1 MSLGLTI
8 SIFIIVLVLLATGYW
23 WRYNSRACPASLS
36 WLVENPYMNAVSGP
50 DKVFQRL
57 RLEKGMKL
65 LDVGSGPGRL
75 ALPAAK
81 LVGKSGEVVA
91 LDLQSKMLKKLSV
104 RAEDMEL
111 TNIRIINA
119 CAGKGKIDKDYFD
132 RALLVTVLGEIP
144 NKHEAL
150 REIYNSLKE
159 GGILSITEVIPDP
172 HYTTIKRVRTL
183 CHDAGFQEIDSYGNW
198 VAFTINF
205 IKQEK
210 KMTNQSVK

>member
-1 MSLGLTI
+1 MSSGLTI

-23 WRYNSRACPASLS
+23 WRYRSLACPASLS

-50 DKVFQRL
+50 DKIFQRL

-104 RAEDMEL
+104 RAEDMRL
-111 TNIRIINA
+111 DNIRVVNA
-119 CAGKGKIDKDYFD
+119 GAGSGKTDKDYFD

-144 NKHEAL
+144 NKNEAL
-150 REIYNSLKE
+150 MEIYDSLKE
-159 GGILSITEVIPDP
+159 GGILSVTEVIPDP
-172 HYTTIKRVRTL
+172 HYTTMKKVRAL
-183 CHDAGFQEIDSYGNW
+183 CHDTGFKEMDSFGNW

-205 IKQEK
+205 IKHGKE
-210 KMTNQSVK
+210 ND

>member
-1 MSLGLTI
+1 MNLVLTI

-23 WRYNSRACPASLS
+23 WRYRSLACPASLS

-50 DKVFQRL
+50 DKIFQRL
-57 RLEKGMKL
+57 HLEEGMKL

-104 RAEDMEL
+104 RAEDMRL
-111 TNIRIINA
+111 DNIRVVNA
-119 CAGKGKIDKDYFD
+119 GAGSGKTDKDYFD

-144 NKHEAL
+144 NKNEAL
-150 REIYNSLKE
+150 MEIYDSLKE
-159 GGILSITEVIPDP
+159 GGILSVTEVIPDP
-172 HYTTIKRVRTL
+172 HYTTINKVRAL
-183 CHDAGFQEIDSYGNW
+183 CHDAGFKEMDSFGNW

-205 IKQEK
+205 MKQEK
-210 KMTNQSVK
+210 END

>member
-23 WRYNSRACPASLS
+23 WRYRSLACPASLS

-50 DKVFQRL
+50 DKIFQRL
-57 RLEKGMKL
+57 HLEKGMKL

-104 RAEDMEL
+104 RAEDMRL
-111 TNIRIINA
+111 DNIRVVNA
-119 CAGKGKIDKDYFD
+119 GAGSGKTDKDYFD
-132 RALLVTVLGEIP
+132 LALLVTVLGEIP
-144 NKHEAL
+144 NKDEAL
-150 REIYNSLKE
+150 MEIYNSLKE
-159 GGILSITEVIPDP
+159 GGILSVTEVIPDP
-172 HYTTIKRVRTL
+172 HYTTIKKVRAL
-183 CHDAGFQEIDSYGNW
+183 CHDAGFKEMDSFGNW

-205 IKQEK
+205 MKQEK
-210 KMTNQSVK
+210 END

>member
-8 SIFIIVLVLLATGYW
+8 SILIIVLVLLATGYW
-23 WRYNSRACPASLS
+23 WRYRSLACPASLS

-50 DKVFQRL
+50 DKIFQRL
-57 RLEKGMKL
+57 DLEKGMKL

-104 RAEDMEL
+104 RAEDMGL
-111 TNIRIINA
+111 DNIRVVNA
-119 CAGKGKIDKDYFD
+119 SAGSGKIDKDYFD

-144 NKHEAL
+144 NKDEAL
-150 REIYNSLKE
+150 MEIYNSLKE
-159 GGILSITEVIPDP
+159 GGILSVTEVIPDP
-172 HYTTIKRVRTL
+172 HYTTIKKVRAL
-183 CHDAGFQEIDSYGNW
+183 CLDAGFQEMDSFGNW

-205 IKQEK
+205 MKQEQE
-210 KMTNQSVK
+210 ND